1 MATKQLETLSGPV
14 EQVNAKQTG
23 IKLLGEWLNVS
34 QYHPIVP
41 MPTPGELVQVQIER
55 TDKGAWINSLQ
66 IVGAAAATSSPS
78 TRDRTFTR
86 RAVLEAASN
95 FLGLMS
101 QAREEIRSDH
111 VLILADKWLA
121 WVEQEGEDEAF

>member
-1 MATKQLETLSGPV
+1 MASKNIETISGAV

-23 IKLLGEWLNVS
+23 IKVLGEWLNVS

-55 TDKGAWINSLQ
+55 SDKGAWINSLQ

-78 TRDRTFTR
+78 TRDYEIR
-86 RAVLEAASN
+86 RMAVLKAAATFCGGKALNTEVSTQDVLKVATA
-95 FLGLMS
+95 FERWVMRGGE
-101 QAREEIRSDH
+101 QAD
-111 VLILADKWLA
+111 
-121 WVEQEGEDEAF
+121 